1 MLYIKDNKIIC
12 KNISNTRRYDLTV
25 NKSYNIVFTDEFDN
39 IAILDDDCYPAHF
52 NKIVVLEN
60 FYTTDE
66 IRLLK
71 LNSL

>member
-12 KNISNTRRYDLTV
+12 KNTNNIREYDLTV
-25 NKSYNIVFTDEFDN
+25 NKSYSIINPSIN
-39 IAILDDDCYPAHF
+39 GLQILDDEYYPAYF
-52 NKIVVLEN
+52 NYDNILEN